1 MAGWKFQWKNGP
13 DFYICCIFRAEG
25 AAPVP
30 HPFPLQ
36 SAWPWNN
43 RCFFY
48 DFPKMILH
56 RPKTYHWKKC
66 LFYEFMLFKK
76 VGRLVVNKLLLIKNH
91 FLYFRLIS
99 IKKKKSWV
107 FWQFFCKQCNCFN
120 SSNWHYHVKTN
131 MLEPKGK
138 TRLKEI
144 RVNSGYIIYIQTGKR
159 GETRK
164 KEKAESIEI
173 GSQISCLHYPKAA
186 SLLHK
191 VSPPKLIFAQPVI
204 SNIF

>member
-1 MAGWKFQWKNGP
+1 M
-13 DFYICCIFRAEG
+13 
-25 AAPVP
+25 
-30 HPFPLQ
+30 
-36 SAWPWNN
+36 S
-43 RCFFY
+43 
-48 DFPKMILH
+48 
-56 RPKTYHWKKC
+56 
-66 LFYEFMLFKK
+66 
-76 VGRLVVNKLLLIKNH
+76 LLGN
-91 FLYFRLIS
+91 
-99 IKKKKSWV
+99 
-107 FWQFFCKQCNCFN
+107 FFCCKQYNGFN
-120 SSNWHYHVKTN
+120 SSDCHFHVKTN

-144 RVNSGYIIYIQTGKR
+144 RVNSGFIIYIQTKR
-159 GETRK
+159 EEKTHK